1 MRIEKSMRSGITE
14 LSAVVPF
21 FVEKNLLRKRCGSG
35 SNKYLR
41 SILRKNV

>member
-21 FVEKNLLRKRCGSG
+21 FVEKKFVKEKVWFRKR
-35 SNKYLR
+35 
-41 SILRKNV
+41 